1 VEVAVWVTVGV
12 SGVPDEVA
20 VMVGVWVAGPGA
32 KFTATKP
39 RQ

>member
-1 VEVAVWVTVGV
+1 VEVAVCVTVSV
-12 SGVPDEVA
+12 SGVPEEVT

-32 KFTATKP
+32 KLTVTKP

>member
-12 SGVPDEVA
+12 SGVPEEVA
-20 VMVGVWVAGPGA
+20 VWVAGPGA
-32 KFTATKP
+32 KFSATNP

>member
-1 VEVAVWVTVGV
+1 MEVAVWVMVGV
-12 SGVPDEVA
+12 SGVPEDVA
-20 VMVGVWVAGPGA
+20 VIVGVWVAGPGA

>member
-1 VEVAVWVTVGV
+1 VEVAVWVIVGV

-20 VMVGVWVAGPGA
+20 VVVGVWVAGPGA
-32 KFTATKP
+32 KLTATKP